1 MKCRGYTYDYAER
14 TDMYFSK
21 SGTQVHAAVRL
32 LRGDALEHLRN
43 TFPDGRIPDQ
53 EAIVIEYFEQ
63 PIPGV

>member
-1 MKCRGYTYDYAER
+1 
-14 TDMYFSK
+14 MYFSK